1 MDILE
6 DEIQKMA
13 KGYMFIDFEI
23 AKSPNIE
30 WEKRFFIDHFEK
42 CGFAQCIIHDSVHPH
57 YVNICLKIDVQNT
70 FDVFQVIDEE
80 FIRSWEKKSGSS
92 YHCNLPSN
100 FKAGLM
106 MSKKYKI
113 LNVILL
119 NDDDQLVLE
128 NYDYASTE
136 SIEYELFHTLTSYG
150 KKCDTIKN
158 LKWIDGVSS
167 KITNSPFCKPL
178 LSGLFIDNCN
188 QIGTICSDFQK
199 MIEYSIDA
207 KEKNI
212 EKQIR
217 DLKSALHVA
226 EVKLQLCKNNESSCK
241 LQAAIIGQ

>member
-30 WEKRFFIDHFEK
+30 WEKSFFIDHFEK
-42 CGFAQCIIHDSVHPH
+42 CGFAQCIKHDSVHPH
-57 YVNICLKIDVQNT
+57 YINICLKIDVQKT
-70 FDVFQVIDEE
+70 FDVFQVIDEK
-80 FIRSWEKKSGSS
+80 FVRSWEKKSGSS
-92 YHCNLPSN
+92 YHCNLSSD

-119 NDDDQLVLE
+119 NDSNQLVLE
-128 NYDYASTE
+128 NYERTATE
-136 SIEYELFHTLTSYG
+136 SIEYELFHTLTGYARHYN
-150 KKCDTIKN
+150 DTIKN
-158 LKWIDGVSS
+158 LKWIDNISS
-167 KITNSPFCKPL
+167 KLTNSPFCEPL
-178 LSGLFIDNCN
+178 LYGLHVNCK

-199 MIEYSIDA
+199 MIECSIDA

-212 EKQIR
+212 EKQIK

>member
-6 DEIQKMA
+6 EEIQKMA
-13 KGYMFIDFEI
+13 NGHMFIDFEI
-23 AKSPNIE
+23 AKSPIIE
-30 WEKRFFIDHFEK
+30 LEKRFFIDHFEK
-42 CGFAQCIIHDSVHPH
+42 CGFAQCIKHDSVHPN

-119 NDDDQLVLE
+119 NDNNQLILE
-128 NYDYASTE
+128 NYDRTSTE
-136 SIEYELFHTLTSYG
+136 SIEYELFHTLTSYA

-158 LKWIDGVSS
+158 LKWIDDISS
-167 KITNSPFCKPL
+167 RLTNSPFCEPL
-178 LSGLFIDNCN
+178 LFNLHVDCK

-226 EVKLQLCKNNESSCK
+226 EVKLQLCKNNESQCK